1 LPVPREALS
10 TEEVEAFRD
19 RICEA
24 AAHLFAERGYEAV
37 TLRSVAAE
45 VGCSPMT
52 PYRYFP
58 GGKDEI
64 FAAVRAASF
73 GEFADAS
80 VASVVGIDDPF
91 ERLVACGR
99 EYIRFALER
108 PDQYRLMFELG
119 QPLTDHPGV
128 MRQGERAWAP
138 LRDNVER
145 AIDAGV
151 LRGDPDSVAHVVWAG
166 VHGLVSLHLA
176 GKLRMGRSIE
186 DLIEP
191 VLTTLVL
198 GNAGAAGDAC
208 GPEG

>member
-1 LPVPREALS
+1 MPREALS
-10 TEEVEAFRD
+10 TDEVQAFRE

-24 AAHLFAERGYEAV
+24 AAHLFAETGYEAV
-37 TLRSVAAE
+37 TLRSVAAL

-80 VASVVGIDDPF
+80 SASVEGIEDPF
-91 ERLVACGR
+91 ERLTAGGR

-108 PDQYRLMFELG
+108 PDQYRLMFELT
-119 QPLTDHPGV
+119 QPLTGHPEV
-128 MRQGERAWAP
+128 MRQAERAWAP
-138 LRDNVER
+138 LREIVEG

-151 LRGDPDSVAHVVWAG
+151 LSGHPDTVAHVVWAG
-166 VHGLVSLHLA
+166 LHGLVSLHLA
-176 GKLRMGRSIE
+176 GKLQMGRSIE

-191 VLTTLVL
+191 VLTTLAL

>member
-1 LPVPREALS
+1 MPREALS
-10 TEEVEAFRD
+10 TDELQAFRD

-37 TLRSVAAE
+37 TLRSVAAL

-80 VASVVGIDDPF
+80 TGSVEGIDDPF
-91 ERLVACGR
+91 ERLVAGGR
-99 EYIRFALER
+99 EYVRFALER
-108 PDQYRLMFELG
+108 PDQYRLMFELT
-119 QPLTDHPGV
+119 QPLTDHPEV

-138 LRDNVER
+138 LRDNVAR
-145 AIDAGV
+145 AIDAG
-151 LRGDPDSVAHVVWAG
+151 LLSGDPDTVAHVVWAG

-176 GKLRMGRSIE
+176 GKLQMGRSIE

-191 VLTTLVL
+191 VLTTLAL
-198 GNAGAAGDAC
+198 GNAGTAGDAC